1 MLPNFGGTN
10 STKEGETMSFS
21 LSHKFVSACCPHLTQ
36 HEVIVLYNHIYDTW
50 PSLDSCYPNDVITVA
65 RQLFPD
71 VQEAMPEKTP
81 PISPEDLAKVNRFRI
96 AEAIANLEAAQDWL
110 VKVRSPSDDVAMAV
124 RDTGMIVDRL
134 QGVKQ

>member
-1 MLPNFGGTN
+1 
-10 STKEGETMSFS
+10 MSYLSF
-21 LSHKFVSACCPHLTQ
+21 SHKFVSSCCPHLSQ

-71 VQEAMPEKTP
+71 VQETMPEKTP
-81 PISPEDLAKVNRFRI
+81 PISPEDMAKVNRFRI
-96 AEAIANLEAAQDWL
+96 AEAIANLETAQDWL
-110 VKVRSPSDDVAMAV
+110 GKVRSPSDDVAMAM
-124 RDTGMIVDRL
+124 RDTGMIADRL